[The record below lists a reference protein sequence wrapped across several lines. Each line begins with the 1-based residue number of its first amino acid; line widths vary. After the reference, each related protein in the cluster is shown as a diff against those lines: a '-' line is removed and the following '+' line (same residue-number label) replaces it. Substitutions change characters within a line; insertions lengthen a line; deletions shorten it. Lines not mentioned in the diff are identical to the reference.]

1 MVLTSHA
8 GNILTD
14 QYVSI
19 SGKFF
24 DSNGGIKDII
34 TIKYFDIN
42 SDSEKAN
49 MLKKTVLISHDGKFS
64 DRSFIPS
71 TPGTYLIEAKS
82 NSNTYAS
89 INVNV
94 VEFTQTWAFYI
105 IIVGFIAFVT
115 LLLGTAL
122 LNIMHSM
129 PLYHMMRFS
138 CITILVSTTIIFFI
152 VSDIEYG
159 TSSPIGISIIEKNL
173 EQEIDDLNTSLKLNW
188 VVHFGGHAENNY
200 DAGLNIPIYVIIF
213 GILGGYMRFFYFS
226 AYPWLKNELVLE
238 LKKTDHNN
246 DLIIHLKSMLPNKIL
261 TEKYD
266 GEKVAK
272 ELDELL
278 NNEYKNVEDR
288 ATDILDK
295 AYGINSHDDSCEN
308 IDNSS
313 IIFHPILKRLMI
325 NRVIKDLSLFII
337 APVLAIMMYFLLLQ
351 GGLNDTS
358 DVMTFIVTSFTT
370 GLFTD
375 SVIQKIHDMTQKEN

>member
-1 MVLTSHA
+1 
-8 GNILTD
+8 
-14 QYVSI
+14 
-19 SGKFF
+19 
-24 DSNGGIKDII
+24 
-34 TIKYFDIN
+34 
-42 SDSEKAN
+42 
-49 MLKKTVLISHDGKFS
+49 
-64 DRSFIPS
+64 
-71 TPGTYLIEAKS
+71 
-82 NSNTYAS
+82 
-89 INVNV
+89 
-94 VEFTQTWAFYI
+94 
-105 IIVGFIAFVT
+105 
-115 LLLGTAL
+115 
-122 LNIMHSM
+122 
-129 PLYHMMRFS
+129 
-138 CITILVSTTIIFFI
+138 
-152 VSDIEYG
+152 
-159 TSSPIGISIIEKNL
+159 
-173 EQEIDDLNTSLKLNW
+173 
-188 VVHFGGHAENNY
+188 
-200 DAGLNIPIYVIIF
+200 
-213 GILGGYMRFFYFS
+213 
-226 AYPWLKNELVLE
+226 
-238 LKKTDHNN
+238 
-246 DLIIHLKSMLPNKIL
+246 MLPNKIL